1 MREVGDRRRPF
12 RGRRGEQMEMEL
24 QARAEGP
31 QFTFGSGDDRLRK
44 GARVAHGHDPKT
56 AGVVTHGRQH
66 DGVAKRRTVRRRID
80 GKDVSAPG

>member
-1 MREVGDRRRPF
+1 
-12 RGRRGEQMEMEL
+12 MEMEL

-44 GARVAHGHDPKT
+44 GARVAHGNDPET
-56 AGVVTHGRQH
+56 AGVVAHGRQH